1 MDTLTHEQLTVLYEL
16 VKGNNIGLLGA
27 AGCGKSYLLS
37 IICNELPGIRQ
48 RLDPGNDMC
57 RCNIQVCALTGCAA
71 LLLGNKAKTL
81 HSWAGIGIGKGT
93 VDELLQKIRKNTK
106 ARRNWISTDI
116 LIIDEVSMLTAELL
130 DKLNAIAQ
138 IIRKNTNP
146 FGGIQLLLVGDFYQ
160 LPPVIKSANV
170 QEQYEVNGV
179 KTVFAFESETWSK
192 FIHICIELTIIQRQ
206 KDPVFQQIV
215 KEARIGKLSKESGAI
230 IKGCMGRD
238 WQNQKIR
245 PTLIFPRRAEVDM
258 INDSN
263 LKALVAASPLHTY
276 KAKLLYDDTK
286 LGKHFS
292 EKDEQF
298 QRTLLY
304 MDNDAA
310 YAVELELVLDAQVML
325 IANIDSTIGL
335 VNGSR
340 GVIVGFCPSTDFPMV
355 EFINGIRKPIGLH
368 TWSIDGYEYV
378 SRAQIP
384 LRLSWSITSHKV
396 QGSSL
401 DCALVDLGTS
411 NFEFGQAYVSLSRV
425 RSIEALYVHDFNPTV
440 FRAHPKVVE
449 FYKTIALQKMDME
462 MDWATWIKDVSP
474 TQSVIMVEDSVLQN
488 NIVVIKEDALKEDVL
503 KEDVLKEEE
512 EKKEDVNWLY
522 DTIPIGWKECFT
534 SKKDKLLELSILL
547 STKTFLPPR
556 EHIWSALE
564 YTPLSSIKVV
574 ILGQDPYPTPGNAHG
589 LAFSILP
596 DIKLIPASLKN
607 IYKELVADIGGTIP
621 THGYLESWAKQG
633 VLLLNTV
640 LTVEAGAPQSHS
652 KIGWEEITDQIISK
666 VADANAEQDVIFVLW
681 GKSAQI
687 KKKLLGKHK
696 IFESVHPSP
705 LSASRGF
712 FGSKPFSTV
721 NKWLQEMGH
730 TPINWFPTL

>member
-93 VDELLQKIRKNTK
+93 VDELVQKIRKNTK
-106 ARRNWISTDI
+106 ARRNWTSTDI

-138 IIRKNTNP
+138 LIRKNTNP

-160 LPPVIKSANV
+160 LPPVIKSANA

-192 FIHICIELTIIQRQ
+192 LIHICIELTIIQRQ
-206 KDPVFQQIV
+206 KDPIFQQIV
-215 KEARIGKLSKESGAI
+215 KEARIGQLSKESGAI

-263 LKALVAASPLHTY
+263 LKALVEASPLHTY
-276 KAKLLYDDTK
+276 KAKLLYDDAK

-304 MDNDAA
+304 MDNEAA
-310 YAVELELVLDAQVML
+310 YAVELELVLNAQVML
-325 IANIDSTIGL
+325 IANIDSSIGL

-368 TWSIDGYEYV
+368 TWSIDGYEHV

-425 RSIEALYVHDFNPTV
+425 RSIDALYVHDFNPTV

-462 MDWATWIKDVSP
+462 MDWIAWIKDVSP
-474 TQSVIMVEDSVLQN
+474 KESIMVEDSVLKN
-488 NIVVIKEDALKEDVL
+488 NIVVIKE
-503 KEDVLKEEE
+503 EEE
-512 EKKEDVNWLY
+512 EKKEEVNWLY

-564 YTPLSSIKVV
+564 YTSLSSIKVV

-596 DIKLIPASLKN
+596 TVKPIPASLKN
-607 IYKELVADIGGTIP
+607 IYKELVADIGGTVP

-666 VADANAEQDVIFVLW
+666 VSEQDVIFVLW
-681 GKSAQI
+681 GKSAQL

-730 TPINWFPTL
+730 TPINWFPTI